1 MADYQLMAQYPK
13 QQIVR
18 DRNSGGLV
26 AWSAYTGSLPI
37 PETKPD
43 ADWVRQRVVAEQI
56 PLNVNVYV
64 DQSIN
69 YFVQDPA
76 TQASLSAL
84 MNPWNDEATEAGL
97 SDEVQGV
104 IGTFMPRF
112 AAQTVTDTQVQA
124 WYDANG
130 FADTPALPKT

>member
-1 MADYQLMAQYPK
+1 MADYALLAQYPK

-64 DQSIN
+64 DQTIN

-76 TQASLSAL
+76 TQAALSSL
-84 MNPWNDEATEAGL
+84 MNPWNDETTEATL
-97 SDEVQGV
+97 SDEVQTV
-104 IGTFMPRF
+104 IGTFIPRF
-112 AAQTVTDTQVQA
+112 AAQTVTDAQVQA
-124 WYDANG
+124 WYDAN
-130 FADTPALPKT
+130 FADPPPAAK